1 MTFIFKNKHIIF
13 LFAVMLYSC
22 SSNTSRR
29 DIDYNEE
36 FEKGKAALSKK
47 KYIKAQDHF
56 NTVVIGASH
65 TELGDDA
72 LFYLGE
78 SFFLEKNHL
87 LAISEYDSPL
97 LLISMSERTKFGFS
111 LIAIFS
117 ILNRWSIEDIACPFL
132 CGGW

>member
-1 MTFIFKNKHIIF
+1 
-13 LFAVMLYSC
+13 MLYSC

-87 LAISEYDSPL
+87 LHTEGLVDSQMATL
-97 LLISMSERTKFGFS
+97 KYLIN
-111 LIAIFS
+111 IAIR
-117 ILNRWSIEDIACPFL
+117 LLFL
-132 CGGW
+132 AHFFLKWFMGLASTLRPNGYSPPLFQYF